1 MRKFIVISYGIGF
14 LFGLYFIDIFLN
26 LSFYVENI
34 HSEVL
39 EYSSIKISK
48 FEILVFSLFFMF
60 SWESFL

>member
-14 LFGLYFIDIFLN
+14 LFGLYFIDVFLN

-39 EYSSIKISK
+39 QYSSIKTSK
-48 FEILVFSLFFMF
+48 EAIETAHANGFPPKVEP
-60 SWESFL
+60 